1 MISNSESRRME
12 GEGALAVETG
22 CGASRVSRRDVTISD
37 ELCWVYR
44 ESGGGA
50 GVRRLDDTLKS
61 TGLTGFMFLVVSS
74 SCYHRVHK
82 YRLLCQFFFI
92 LT

>member
-1 MISNSESRRME
+1 MTTACASFPLDRAVISKSESRRME
-12 GEGALAVETG
+12 GEGALVVEG
-22 CGASRVSRRDVTISD
+22 GWGPRRVSRREEVTISD

-61 TGLTGFMFLVVSS
+61 TGLTGFTFLVSS
-74 SCYHRVHK
+74 SC
-82 YRLLCQFFFI
+82 LF
-92 LT
+92 